1 MDRDVANEIFTQAV
15 RLADQYARALLNQ
28 ESMTW
33 GPRYVQVVARL
44 PQQEELFQATLG
56 FPAPW
61 DPAWGEDEVDFV
73 PIARNKLD
81 QALRAGSSGL
91 ARAERPWFLE
101 SGDYL
106 SAGGVATPDRGVA
119 VGVSGA
125 FGLVDEAI
133 AWVLLATICQLYR
146 MRVERLLSAGA
157 SRA

>member
-1 MDRDVANEIFTQAV
+1 MDHDIADEIFSRAAK
-15 RLADQYARALLNQ
+15 LADQYARALLS
-28 ESMTW
+28 EEGMTW
-33 GPRYVQVVARL
+33 GPRYVQVVAKL
-44 PQQEELFQATLG
+44 PQREELFQATLG

-73 PIARNKLD
+73 LIARNKLD

-91 ARAERPWFLE
+91 ARVERPWFLE
-101 SGDYL
+101 KGDYL

-125 FGLVDEAI
+125 FGLADEAI

-146 MRVERLLSAGA
+146 MRAERLLSVGA
-157 SRA
+157 SRV